1 MKKKIII
8 CFFIFSIIL
17 FSRKEEN
24 IIYESKVSYNEEV
37 QTVFNTSQIPKEIIS
52 KMQGNSMPQNAKIN
66 YNDLTYVT
74 VNYYNFKDEIKKGEL
89 IVNKKLGQEVL
100 EIFKELYDKHYQ
112 IEKIRLIDEYGANDV
127 KSMEDNNTSAFCY
140 RMIEGTNH
148 LSNHAKGCAIDIN
161 PLQNPQV
168 INGAAYPKISQEY
181 VDRTKLKKG
190 MIKSNDICYMA
201 FIKRGW
207 TWGGTW
213 KNPDYQHFEKQI

>member
-8 CFFIFSIIL
+8 FFFIFSIIL
-17 FSRKEEN
+17 FSRKEGN
-24 IIYESKVSYNEEV
+24 IIYEPKVSYNEEV

-66 YNDLTYVT
+66 YDDLTYVT

-148 LSNHAKGCAIDIN
+148 LSNHAKG
-161 PLQNPQV
+161 
-168 INGAAYPKISQEY
+168 
-181 VDRTKLKKG
+181 
-190 MIKSNDICYMA
+190 
-201 FIKRGW
+201 
-207 TWGGTW
+207 
-213 KNPDYQHFEKQI
+213 